1 MTALTSCNQL
11 KKTDLK
17 SLYTVIQGTLI
28 FWTLFNHNSLCPK
41 KISHTGKLLLLA
53 NNRKLDYFWLT
64 KQRYLRISNNKS
76 SWDGQER
83 DASETHLVWKLKPFC
98 LSLSLSLAHICG
110 YCSRCLKSF
119 FVFRLVVHNN
129 TRKKEKG
136 QHPWTRMLCLSLFI
150 GK

>member
-1 MTALTSCNQL
+1 MTSNHC
-11 KKTDLK
+11 
-17 SLYTVIQGTLI
+17 TLLSKEHS
-28 FWTLFNHNSLCPK
+28 FSELFNHNSLCPK

-64 KQRYLRISNNKS
+64 KQRYLRISNSKS

-83 DASETHLVWKLKPFC
+83 DASETHLVWKLRPFC

-119 FVFRLVVHNN
+119 LSSGWLSIIIPGKR
-129 TRKKEKG
+129 RKGSTHE
-136 QHPWTRMLCLSLFI
+136 PECYACRFL
-150 GK
+150 